1 MAVFHDLNLTLMESK
16 SGNEANCPVLIMKT
30 TIRHEASC
38 LQTSPNTYTARA
50 LQVTQL
56 TDQISICFKKMIVI
70 CEHELNI
77 KLYKLNIPMSNKK
90 LKTKHELVLNV

>member
-1 MAVFHDLNLTLMESK
+1 MESQ
-16 SGNEANCPVLIMKT
+16 SGNEADCPVLIMKT

-38 LQTSPNTYTARA
+38 LQTPPNTYTARA

-77 KLYKLNIPMSNKK
+77 NSIN
-90 LKTKHELVLNV
+90 

>member
-1 MAVFHDLNLTLMESK
+1 MESQ

-30 TIRHEASC
+30 TICHEASC
-38 LQTSPNTYTARA
+38 LQTPPNTYTARA

-56 TDQISICFKKMIVI
+56 TDQTCCLKKMIVI